1 MPGKL
6 IYYDVNGRAEC
17 VRSLLAHA
25 NFEYEDERP
34 MDLVEHKKT
43 GINPYGGWP
52 IWIEDDYVMLQS
64 NAIMRMFGIRLGY
77 YTEDPDTAYEIDSIM
92 DFVEDLTDVFFE
104 YPLPAVA
111 F

>member
-1 MPGKL
+1 
-6 IYYDVNGRAEC
+6 
-17 VRSLLAHA
+17 
-25 NFEYEDERP
+25 
-34 MDLVEHKKT
+34 
-43 GINPYGGWP
+43 
-52 IWIEDDYVMLQS
+52 
-64 NAIMRMFGIRLGY
+64 MFGIRLGY